1 MTAVEPLFAQILEG
15 WLRSTPRAY
24 RVTVLGPDGEE
35 VEVCNLCGGIGQFC
49 DDKCWACKGTGGLAG
64 ELSTR

>member
-1 MTAVEPLFAQILEG
+1 MNAHVEPLFAQILEG

-35 VEVCNLCGGIGQFC
+35 VEVCNLCQGDTKIR
-49 DDKCWACKGTGGLAG
+49 DDVCWACKGSGKA
-64 ELSTR
+64 EDR